1 VNRIRGSSRP
11 FAVIGDPIAHSL
23 SPAMHNAAFAALGLD
38 AVYVAIRTD
47 TSALP
52 HTLRAF
58 ESVGISGNVTIPH
71 KMVVAKLL
79 IRVTALAKELE
90 AVNTFWPEGGRLVG
104 DNTDVQGII
113 DSLEPLE
120 SGSPW
125 IVSGTGGAARAVA
138 AAARELNVLLLV
150 RSRSRDREINFAY
163 WAQDIGVDCR
173 PDDGSTVATAVNA
186 SPLGLRQADAQPFA
200 DRRLAGCRTALDL
213 VYAKGGTDW
222 IRACKKRG
230 MQAADGRSILV
241 AQGVHAFKRF
251 FPGINPPKEVM
262 AAAVE
267 RELSR

>member
-1 VNRIRGSSRP
+1 MNRIRGSSRP

-23 SPAMHNAAFAALGLD
+23 SPAMYNAAFAALGLD
-38 AVYVAIRTD
+38 SVYVAIRTD

-52 HTLRAF
+52 HMLRAF
-58 ESVGISGNVTIPH
+58 ESVGIAGNVTIPH
-71 KMVVAKLL
+71 KVAVANLL

-113 DSLEPLE
+113 DVLEPLGSE
-120 SGSPW
+120 SPW

-138 AAARELNVLLLV
+138 AAARELSVSLFV
-150 RSRSRDREINFAY
+150 SSRSRDREVSFVS
-163 WAQDIGVDCR
+163 WAQRLGLDCR
-173 PDDGSTVATAVNA
+173 PDDGSTAATAVNA
-186 SPLGLRQADAQPFA
+186 TPLGLRQSDERPFA

-213 VYAKGGTDW
+213 VYSKGGTDW
-222 IRACKKRG
+222 IRVCKKYG
-230 MQAADGRSILV
+230 MRTADGRSMLV

-251 FPGINPPKEVM
+251 YPGLNPPKEVM